1 MESKDKISIEFNL
14 RGGTARGTIRTIRG
28 ALGSL
33 SEQEVMF
40 GGPKSPNTA
49 PRDKLGSYQ

>member
-1 MESKDKISIEFNL
+1 MESKDKISIKFNS
-14 RGGTARGTIRTIRG
+14 RGGIARGTIQTIRG

-33 SEQEVMF
+33 SKQEVLF

-49 PRDKLGSYQ
+49 LRGKLGSYQ